1 MGHALENTIESVE
14 KAIDLKVDGIEIDVF
29 KSKSGELIVYH
40 DPSLSRLSNSTAF
53 IEQIS
58 LDSIKKIEL
67 IGGLSIPTLNEVI
80 DIIPEKIFLN
90 IELKG
95 ENTAYETN
103 KIIIKYLSES
113 NLTSSKFIISSFRW
127 DELKKFRNVNKDVPI
142 AILVDSLYKIDNAIK
157 LAKEINA
164 VALNPNNKFITKEI
178 VKKIQSNNIKV
189 YPYTINTPK
198 NINRMKSMGVDAII
212 TDFPERINNIKPNEY
227 NNLTMKKI
235 YLILCILGIAL
246 PYYNLFNFL
255 KINNWSMDG
264 FFSLLYENYAVSMLS
279 MDLTVA
285 ASSFLIFLIYSYRK
299 SPTKIIRYLLP
310 MFLVGF
316 SLALPLY
323 LYDNHKSN

>member
-1 MGHALENTIESVE
+1 MKKLLSPLLLIFLFSNCNNTPDVIVIGHRGAMGHALENTIESVE

-40 DPSLSRLSNSTAF
+40 DPSLSRLSNSNAF

-164 VALNPNNKFITKEI
+164 VALNPNNKFITQEL

-198 NINRMKSMGVDAII
+198 NIKRMKSIGVDAII
-212 TDFPERINNIKPNEY
+212 TDYPERINNN
-227 NNLTMKKI
+227 
-235 YLILCILGIAL
+235 
-246 PYYNLFNFL
+246 
-255 KINNWSMDG
+255 
-264 FFSLLYENYAVSMLS
+264 
-279 MDLTVA
+279 
-285 ASSFLIFLIYSYRK
+285 
-299 SPTKIIRYLLP
+299 
-310 MFLVGF
+310 
-316 SLALPLY
+316 
-323 LYDNHKSN
+323 

>member
-1 MGHALENTIESVE
+1 MKKLLSPLLLIFLFSNCNNTPDLIVIGHRGAMGHALENTIESVE

-127 DELKKFRNVNKDVPI
+127 DELKKFRNINKDIPI

-164 VALNPNNKFITKEI
+164 VALNPNNKFITKKI

-198 NINRMKSMGVDAII
+198 NIKRMKSIGVDAII
-212 TDFPERINNIKPNEY
+212 TDYPERINNN
-227 NNLTMKKI
+227 
-235 YLILCILGIAL
+235 
-246 PYYNLFNFL
+246 
-255 KINNWSMDG
+255 
-264 FFSLLYENYAVSMLS
+264 
-279 MDLTVA
+279 
-285 ASSFLIFLIYSYRK
+285 
-299 SPTKIIRYLLP
+299 
-310 MFLVGF
+310 
-316 SLALPLY
+316 
-323 LYDNHKSN
+323 

>member
-1 MGHALENTIESVE
+1 MKKLLSPLLLIFLFSNCNNTPDVIVIGHRGAMGHALENTIESVE

-40 DPSLSRLSNSTAF
+40 DPSLRRLSNSTAF

-127 DELKKFRNVNKDVPI
+127 DELKKFRNINKDIPI

-164 VALNPNNKFITKEI
+164 VALNPNNKFITKKI

-198 NINRMKSMGVDAII
+198 NIKRMKSIGVDAII
-212 TDFPERINNIKPNEY
+212 TDYPERINNN
-227 NNLTMKKI
+227 
-235 YLILCILGIAL
+235 
-246 PYYNLFNFL
+246 
-255 KINNWSMDG
+255 
-264 FFSLLYENYAVSMLS
+264 
-279 MDLTVA
+279 
-285 ASSFLIFLIYSYRK
+285 
-299 SPTKIIRYLLP
+299 
-310 MFLVGF
+310 
-316 SLALPLY
+316 
-323 LYDNHKSN
+323 